1 MHSPKVIQYYDIWF
15 MGYSTYMPRYVDMY
29 RVSVC
34 VCMQVCVREEERWDT
49 SWNKMRANYNLM
61 TVNTQ
66 STTQINISLNSSQ
79 DTSNWAKYF
88 AHYIRNT
95 PVLRLPL
102 AKNTHTVKCFRTGR
116 HYKATDFRT
125 RTIIETCAV
134 RNTGSSLTWTWKIKI
149 KSLADLYMLQQVFEL
164 LAWKWS

>member
-1 MHSPKVIQYYDIWF
+1 MISGLWATVHICL
-15 MGYSTYMPRYVDMY
+15 DMWICIEY
-29 RVSVC
+29 LCVCVWTVC
-34 VCMQVCVREEERWDT
+34 VCVQVCVREGERWDT
-49 SWNKMRANYNLM
+49 SLDKMRANYNLM

-66 STTQINISLNSSQ
+66 STTQINTSLNLSQ
-79 DTSNWAKYF
+79 DTCNWAKYF

-95 PVLRLPL
+95 PILRLPL
-102 AKNTHTVKCFRTGR
+102 AKNTHTVKYFCTGR

-125 RTIIETCAV
+125 HTIIETSAD

-164 LAWKWS
+164 LAWKCS